1 MAFTFNIPRQLI
13 PGDTRI
19 WKDSFSGYSPTRF
32 SLTWAIRGNAALDL
46 TAVAAG
52 DEFQTT
58 LTATQS
64 NTLAAGVYFWQAMIT
79 EIATG
84 GRLTLGQGQLEV
96 FTNLAGLPVGGTVD
110 NRSAVQKMFEAVEA
124 AILARLQGTPI
135 DEYSIQGRSIK
146 YMNLFQ
152 LREMRDQLKVQLM
165 REQAASGEGPDNRR
179 IYIQFKRPQ

>member
-1 MAFTFNIPRQLI
+1 MAFTFNIPRQI
-13 PGDTRI
+13 VPGDSRI
-19 WKDSFSGYSPTRF
+19 WKDSFSGYSPSLF
-32 SLTWAIRGNAALDL
+32 ALTWAIRGSAALDL
-46 TAVAAG
+46 TAAVVG
-52 DEFQTT
+52 GEFQTT
-58 LTATQS
+58 LTAVQS
-64 NTLAAGVYFWQAMIT
+64 NTLTAGVYFWQAMIT
-79 EIATG
+79 EIATS

-96 FTNLAGLPVGGTVD
+96 FTNLAGLPVGGAVD
-110 NRSAVQKMFEAVEA
+110 NRSTTQKMYEAVES

-152 LREMRDQLKVQLM
+152 LRELRDQLKVQLM